1 MAITPKGNNDMTKAQ
16 AISKMILDN
25 IAKGMEPREA
35 VDAVLGEGTFEGLA
49 ADVYDALNG

>member
-25 IAKGMEPREA
+25 IAKGMKPREA